1 MPVIDVQ
8 VLVFAQIAIDIAI
21 VILFVFVIRRFRYKG
36 RAKVFDKAV
45 KLLESLLGDADKLAQ
60 QFNDQL
66 EEKHRLIK
74 QLNEQLDNRINGLT
88 MLLQRAD
95 TILSLPSQGAADS
108 QGTLHSLNTQA
119 QEIMGL
125 AKSGCRLEEIAER
138 LSITKEEVKLVLDL
152 REKISRMGS
161 TEGVS

>member
-8 VLVFAQIAIDIAI
+8 VLIFAQIAIDIAI
-21 VILFVFVIRRFRYKG
+21 VILFIFMIRRFRHNS

-45 KLLESLLGDADKLAQ
+45 KILESLLTDADKLTQ

-74 QLNEQLDNRINGLT
+74 KLNAQLDSRINGLT

-95 TILSLPSQGAADS
+95 TILSSPLQGVADS

-125 AKSGCRLEEIAER
+125 ANSGCRLEEIAER
-138 LSITKEEVKLVLDL
+138 LSIPKEEVKLILDL
-152 REKISRMGS
+152 REKLSRIGS
-161 TEGVS
+161 TKGVS